1 MNSLVEFKQ
10 VNKKYK
16 TTEALNNLSFSI
28 DEKES
33 IALVGNNGCGK
44 TTTVNVLSNIIPYNT
59 GEVIAFGKK
68 VSPSYVSYK
77 SKLGILLSPPIL
89 IDEFT
94 PFDYLKFVCKF
105 QKVNA
110 NEISERIYELAEFL
124 EIVHLKNKRIC
135 EYSSGDKMKI
145 AISAAIIHNPEI
157 LVFDEPFIY
166 LDPKTIDFTI
176 NLLKSLKESKTIF
189 ITSNNIDVVLE
200 VCDKFFIMEKGYIIE
215 TFCKKDNIQ
224 SIPFKSKILS
234 RLKEMNK
241 DYSGLD
247 WLK

>member
-1 MNSLVEFKQ
+1 MTNLIEFKH

-16 TTEALNNLSFSI
+16 VSEALNDLSFTI
-28 DEKES
+28 GDKET

-68 VSPSYVSYK
+68 VTPSYVSYK
-77 SKLGILLSPPIL
+77 NKLGILLSPPIL

-94 PFDYLKFVCKF
+94 PYDYLKFVCKF
-105 QKVNA
+105 QNVNT

-124 EIVHLKNKRIC
+124 EVAYLKNKKIC

-157 LVFDEPFIY
+157 LIFDEPFIY

-176 NLLKSLKESKTIF
+176 HFLKSLKGNKTIF
-189 ITSNNIDVVLE
+189 ITSNNIDIVLE
-200 VCDKFFIMEKGYIIE
+200 VCDRILIMERGSIIE
-215 TFCKKDNIQ
+215 TFYKNNNIQ
-224 SIPFKSKILS
+224 LVSFKTKILS
-234 RLKEMNK
+234 RLKEINK
-241 DYSGLD
+241 DYSGFD